1 MPQLVLDAAIDAGQG
16 AGINIVVTQ
25 PRRISAVSVAE
36 RIAQERVETC
46 GQTAGYHIKLEAKKS
61 AQTRIL
67 LMTTGVL
74 LRKLQ
79 MEGELGGISHVF
91 VDEVGVRD
99 RHQHILIFTLS

>member
-1 MPQLVLDAAIDAGQG
+1 M
-16 AGINIVVTQ
+16 
-25 PRRISAVSVAE
+25 AE
-36 RIAQERVETC
+36 RIAQERVENC

-91 VDEVGVRD
+91 VDEVNERD
-99 RHQHILIFTLS
+99 IHQHLYLLSPSPSLISNPTNIYPISNP